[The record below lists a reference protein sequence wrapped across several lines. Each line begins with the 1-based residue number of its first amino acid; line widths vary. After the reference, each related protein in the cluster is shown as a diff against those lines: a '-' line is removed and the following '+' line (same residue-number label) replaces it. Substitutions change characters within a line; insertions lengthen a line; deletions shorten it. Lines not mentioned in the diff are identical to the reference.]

1 MELTLAHVDAGEQAE
16 RRPGA
21 PITPAGLHGMFIG
34 IGVIVHLQVD
44 FADAVVEQVVLSVQL
59 IAA

>member
-21 PITPAGLHGMFIG
+21 PITSAGLHGMFIG
-34 IGVIVHLQVD
+34 IWVVIHLQID
-44 FADAVVEQVVLSVQL
+44 FAHAVVEQVVLSVQL
-59 IAA
+59 ITA